1 MLPQGLIKSLLQSVN
16 EKCTDS
22 GISNYLCRRE
32 QTVLNCRVSAQP
44 LRVRF
49 VNEDAMTKISVKKIL
64 FASLVSIFFLTLADG
79 SFTTEPA
86 GLSHA
91 DGEMLLVFPQQDYP
105 NDYGDAPSTY
115 GSADHVISSWLYM
128 GSIPDGEAA
137 SQFSD
142 EADGDDRN
150 GFDDEDG
157 VTFPEMKPGDKI
169 TIPVRT
175 VEESWYRTGYLNA
188 WIDWNGDGDFSDKD
202 ERIADNQRVQG
213 GSSTFPLSVTVPSD
227 AIVTRP
233 TYARFRIG
241 PRISSPTG
249 TASDGEVEDYMI
261 KIGCI
266 APDPPKIGSITFP
279 TCEEPY
285 GSVVLEGLPSNGTWT
300 LTRLPDG
307 ETVTGS
313 GSTYTYAG
321 LEPGTYTFIVSIEGG
336 CISGPSEPVV
346 IEQGQSVPA
355 APVPGSIT
363 QPNCNVSTGMVV
375 LSGLPPAG
383 SWTLTRYP
391 EGIVYTGT
399 GVTITLTGLEAGT
412 YTFTVANS
420 DGCTSLPSAE
430 VVIDPQPSTPT
441 PPVPGTI
448 TQPTC
453 EVPTGSVILNGL
465 PAEGQWTLTRFP
477 GTVTTTGTG
486 TSFTVD
492 GLNPG
497 SYNFTVTNSA
507 GCTSAVSTVVVINPQ
522 PGPFPTLVITNPPPV
537 CSPGTADLT
546 LPAVTAGSTPNL
558 TYTYWV
564 DARATE
570 PMTTPSAAPEGTYY
584 IRGTI
589 SGGCSSVSPVTVTGL
604 QIPTANAGP
613 DQTLTYMFHTTLNA
627 APPGA
632 GETGTWTTEEG
643 SGLFENPNDPATR
656 VTDLSMGE
664 NILKWSVS
672 NSACPPGFDYLMIT
686 VRNLTVPTLITP
698 DMNGRNDFFFLEGIE
713 ALGKTEFTV
722 FDRRGMIVY
731 ETADYDNNWYGID
744 YNGKALPDDTYFYVL
759 TSENGLSL
767 SGYIVIRR

>member
-1 MLPQGLIKSLLQSVN
+1 MTN
-16 EKCTDS
+16 
-22 GISNYLCRRE
+22 R
-32 QTVLNCRVSAQP
+32 SA
-44 LRVRF
+44 
-49 VNEDAMTKISVKKIL
+49 KKIL
-64 FASLVSIFFLTLADG
+64 FASFVFIFSITLADG

-86 GLSHA
+86 YLSHSS
-91 DGEMLLVFPQQDYP
+91 GMVPVIVPQQDYP
-105 NDYGDAPSTY
+105 NDFGDAPSSY
-115 GSADHVISSWLYM
+115 GSADHVIASWVYM
-128 GSIPDGEAA
+128 GSAPDGEPA

-142 EADGDDRN
+142 EADGDDLN
-150 GFDDEDG
+150 MFDDEDG
-157 VTFPEMKPGDKI
+157 VTFPEMKPGTTV
-169 TIPVRT
+169 TIAVRT
-175 VEESWYRTGYLNA
+175 VETSYFLTGYLSA
-188 WIDWNGDGDFSDKD
+188 WIDWNGDGDFNDKN
-202 ERIADNQRVQG
+202 ERIADNRRVSS
-213 GSSTFPLSVTVPSD
+213 GSSTLLLSVTIPSD

-233 TYARFRIG
+233 TFARFRIG
-241 PRISSPTG
+241 PRVSSPTG
-249 TASDGEVEDYMI
+249 TASSGEVEDYMI
-261 KIGCI
+261 KFACI
-266 APDPPKIGSITFP
+266 APDPPKIGRITFP

-313 GSTYTYAG
+313 GTTYTYTG
-321 LEPGTYTFIVSIEGG
+321 LAPGTYTFTVSIEEE
-336 CISGPSEPVV
+336 CVSGPSDPVV
-346 IEQGQSVPA
+346 IEPGQALPS
-355 APVPGSIT
+355 APVPGTIT

-375 LSGLPPAG
+375 LSGLPPSG

-391 EGIVYTGT
+391 EGIIYTGT
-399 GVTITLTGLEAGT
+399 GVTITVTGLEAGT
-412 YTFTVANS
+412 YTFTVTNS

-430 VVIDPQPSTPT
+430 VIIDPQPPTPT

-453 EVPTGSVILNGL
+453 EVPTGSVILTGL
-465 PAEGQWTLTRFP
+465 PAEGEWTLTRFP
-477 GTVTTTGTG
+477 GTYASTGTG
-486 TSFTVD
+486 SSFTVD

-558 TYTYWV
+558 IFTYWV
-564 DARATE
+564 DAQATE
-570 PMTTPSAAPEGTYY
+570 PLATPSAAPEGTYY

-589 SGGCSSVSPVTVTGL
+589 SGGCSSVSPVTVTAL
-604 QIPTANAGP
+604 QPPTANAGP
-613 DQTLTYMFHTTLNA
+613 DQVLTYLFNTTLNA

-643 SGLFENPNDPATR
+643 SGVFDNSNNPATR
-656 VTDLSMGE
+656 VSELSMGE

-672 NSACPPGFDYLMIT
+672 NTVCTPAFDYLMIT
-686 VRNLTVPTLITP
+686 VRNLTVPSLITP
-698 DMNGRNDFFFLEGIE
+698 DMNGKNDFFFLEGIE
-713 ALGKTEFTV
+713 ALGKTELTV
-722 FDRRGMIVY
+722 FDRRGLLVF
-731 ETADYDNNWYGID
+731 ETNDYDNSWHGTD

-759 TSENGLSL
+759 KSENGLSL